1 MRHCLQPTILDVGFL
16 CILHFLAK
24 PNLHSDSLVSK
35 GIIKFFCLSTGSFI
49 SNGPYRRYT
58 FAYGI
63 DQFTNLITFHSTLS
77 VSYNSSEKFPH
88 SINTEGGKI
97 KSQSSECMHIT
108 CSMSV
113 FKHHLSSLF
122 SCCLR
127 EIPHQKYLSRTILF
141 VT

>member
-1 MRHCLQPTILDVGFL
+1 MCWGGVNWLIRIQFRISFPVLTYWLKSNKFSKCDIAYNQRYWMSDFFAY
-16 CILHFLAK
+16 CIFWQK

-58 FAYGI
+58 FAYNI

-88 SINTEGGKI
+88 SINTERGKI
-97 KSQSSECMHIT
+97 KS
-108 CSMSV
+108 
-113 FKHHLSSLF
+113 
-122 SCCLR
+122 
-127 EIPHQKYLSRTILF
+127 
-141 VT
+141 